1 MAMKMMKNVVGRLYQ
16 AEAKPVATV
25 GGMDFPELVGC
36 PDLMSGPVHFK
47 KFFLPGG
54 QILSLDDDAGCV
66 IKAAEFRKSRL
77 DTARLE
83 VNEDEAGRQCCDF
96 EFKVLEIQTR
106 RLSETISEKWVLL
119 SITTKGGKILSLEI
133 PLEKYKNLT
142 DEIRKQYPQ
151 CFVIDKTVFDQLA
164 AERFDTAKEYT
175 DTFFYG
181 GWTKLQ
187 DGSLAFLHNGRS
199 NVCSKLRLEYNKEL
213 AVDFWRTFMEVSSNK
228 SALIVALLFSMW
240 APTARLLAEMHMEQ
254 QGLRALLYVSA
265 PTGTGKTTLMKI
277 LVKAMLDEG
286 VEDVLR
292 FDDTVASLEEGILSR
307 KDIPVL
313 VDDFFA
319 QGNRNADEDFRKK
332 ANEIARIAGDG
343 RVKGKMGPNRKP
355 LPDREFF
362 GTLIAT
368 GEYIDLT
375 THSSYLRTWQLVFEK
390 GEIEFGPALKKLT
403 ENVKLAKA
411 FFSGWVGFLIAEQN
425 RIKKEA
431 TEIIQAYFLASQ
443 NAFPMCPHA
452 RFHAN
457 VAALFWLSNL
467 AQEYLCALGLD
478 GYEELFMNGLN
489 KEAKKQFI
497 AIDEVSPEEI
507 FKKAVNDAVENGIL
521 KLARTEAEFLSANGV
536 DGFIDDGY
544 WMFITKNLEDAF
556 LSYAA
561 RHNYGVKFTQALKKS
576 LVEAGVIVAPDG
588 ETSVRFSRNRKYNP
602 YRPRL
607 YCIDRYKL

>member
-1 MAMKMMKNVVGRLYQ
+1 MAMNILKNIVSRVYQSDAKSAVEIGCLEFPKTDVAVDMM
-16 AEAKPVATV
+16 T
-25 GGMDFPELVGC
+25 
-36 PDLMSGPVHFK
+36 GPVHFK
-47 KFFLPGG
+47 RIFLPGG
-54 QILSLDDDAGCV
+54 QILNLDDAGCA
-66 IKAAEFRKSRL
+66 IKATEFRKSRFE
-77 DTARLE
+77 TGYLE
-83 VNEDEAGRQCCDF
+83 TDEDEAGKRCCDF
-96 EFKVLEIQTR
+96 DFKVSEVQNR
-106 RLSETISEKWVLL
+106 WLSENVSEKWVLVT
-119 SITTKGGKILSLEI
+119 IVTKRGKLLDFEI
-133 PLEKYKNLT
+133 PLVKYKNLAE
-142 DEIRKQYPQ
+142 EIRKKFPQ
-151 CFVIDKTVFDQLA
+151 CFINDKAVFDQLA
-164 AERFDTAKEYT
+164 AERFDAAAEYSEK
-175 DTFFYG
+175 FYFG
-181 GWTKLQ
+181 GWYKLPNGKLQ
-187 DGSLAFLHNGRS
+187 FLHNGNP
-199 NVCSKLRLEYNKEL
+199 NVFSKFRLEHNKKA
-213 AVDFWRTFMEVSSNK
+213 AVEFWENYIKVSENQSG
-228 SALIVALLFSMW
+228 LIVALLFVMW
-240 APTARLLAEMHMEQ
+240 APLARLLAEKNMEQ

-277 LVKAMLDEG
+277 LVRAMLDMG
-286 VEDVLR
+286 VEDTLR

-319 QGNRNADEDFRKK
+319 QGNRNADDDFRKK

-343 RVKGKMGPNRKP
+343 RVKGKMGANRKP
-355 LPDREFF
+355 LPDRDFF

-375 THSSYLRTWQLVFEK
+375 THSSYLRTWQLRFEK
-390 GEIEFGPALKKLT
+390 GDIIFGAALKRLT
-403 ENVKLAKA
+403 ENRLLAKS
-411 FFSGWVGFLIAEQN
+411 FFSAWVMYIEEGQDYIKNDAD
-425 RIKKEA
+425 RIISLFFSESKRV
-431 TEIIQAYFLASQ
+431 FS
-443 NAFPMCPHA
+443 MCPHA

-457 VAALFWLSNL
+457 VAALFWISHL
-467 AQEYLCALGLD
+467 AEKFLESIGISGISD
-478 GYEELFMNGLN
+478 LFNESLN
-489 KEAKKQFI
+489 KQAEKQFI

-561 RHNYGVKFTQALKKS
+561 RYNYGVKFTQALKKS

>member
-1 MAMKMMKNVVGRLYQ
+1 MAMKLLKNIVGRVYQ
-16 AEAKPVATV
+16 SEAKAASEI
-25 GGMDFPELVGC
+25 GGHRFPDLC
-36 PDLMSGPVHFK
+36 PDLMTGAIHFK
-47 KFFLPGG
+47 NVYVPGG
-54 QILSLDDDAGCV
+54 QMLGLGDAGCV
-66 IKAAEFRKSRL
+66 IKATEFRKSRFE
-77 DTARLE
+77 TAHLE
-83 VNEDEAGRQCCDF
+83 ADEDEAEKQCCDF
-96 EFKVLEIQTR
+96 DFKVVEVQTR
-106 RLSETISEKWVLL
+106 WMTETMNEKWVLV
-119 SITTKGGKILSLEI
+119 SITTRSGKILDLEV
-133 PLEKYKNLT
+133 PLMKYKNLSE
-142 DEIRKQYPQ
+142 EIRKQYPQ
-151 CFVIDKTVFDQLA
+151 CFIHDKVVFDQLS
-164 AERFDTAKEYT
+164 AERFDMVSEQTEK
-175 DTFFYG
+175 FFFG
-181 GWTKLQ
+181 GWHKLP
-187 DGSLAFLHNGRS
+187 DGRLQFLHNGML
-199 NVCSKLRLEYNKEL
+199 NVSSKLRLEYDKEV
-213 AVDFWRTFMEVSSNK
+213 AVNFWNTYLKISTNK
-228 SALIVALLFSMW
+228 SALVVALMFTMW
-240 APTARLLAEMHMEQ
+240 APLARLLAEKNMDQ

-265 PTGTGKTTLMKI
+265 PTGTGKTSLMKI
-277 LVKAMLDEG
+277 LVRAMLDVG
-286 VEDVLR
+286 VEDTLR
-292 FDDTVASLEEGILSR
+292 FDDTIASLEEGILMR

-403 ENVKLAKA
+403 ADVKLAKA

-431 TEIIQAYFLASQ
+431 TEIIQEYFLASQ

-507 FKKAVNDAVENGIL
+507 FKKAVKDAVENGIL
-521 KLARTEAEFLSANGV
+521 KLARSESEFLSANGV

-556 LSYAA
+556 LNYAA
-561 RHNYGVKFTQALKKS
+561 RHNYGVKLTQALKKN

-588 ETSVRFSRNRKYNP
+588 KTTVRFSRDRRHNP
-602 YRPRL
+602 FRPRL
-607 YCIDRYKL
+607 YCIDRYKI